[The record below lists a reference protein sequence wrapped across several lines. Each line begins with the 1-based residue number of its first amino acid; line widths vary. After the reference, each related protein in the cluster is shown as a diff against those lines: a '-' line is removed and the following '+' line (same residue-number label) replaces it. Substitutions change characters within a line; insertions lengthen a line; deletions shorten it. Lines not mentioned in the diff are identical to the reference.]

1 MVSTGGGQY
10 HPLVEMA
17 AVYIEETEIF
27 LSHKAG
33 QFFKHKVRRQ
43 AVGFFRRR
51 RTLAL
56 PAVATPRSPSTS
68 SREVSSSALGGQPRR
83 EVNGG

>member
-17 AVYIEETEIF
+17 AVYIEETEFF

-33 QFFKHKVRRQ
+33 QFFKQKVRR
-43 AVGFFRRR
+43 
-51 RTLAL
+51 
-56 PAVATPRSPSTS
+56 
-68 SREVSSSALGGQPRR
+68 
-83 EVNGG
+83 